1 MRLIVLDTETTG
13 LSPQDGHRIIEV
25 GCVELIDRRLTGNN
39 YHRYINPQRD
49 SDEGALR
56 VHGLTTEFL
65 NQHPVFEQ
73 IADELMDYLRGAD
86 ILIHNAP
93 FDIGFLDAELQRLGQ
108 PLFKAQVGKVTDSL
122 VLAKE
127 MYPGKRNSLD
137 ALCERYEISN
147 AHRKLHGALLDAEL
161 LADVYMA
168 MTRGQSSL
176 GVDAMM
182 EGDLIELQF
191 DASRLPVLSA
201 SVEELAEHE
210 KVLDAIAKESRGVPV
225 WRRPVEA
232 DKAA

>member
-13 LSPQDGHRIIEV
+13 LSPQDGHRVIEV

-56 VHGLTTEFL
+56 VHGLTSEFL
-65 NQHPVFEQ
+65 SQHPVFEN

-93 FDIGFLDAELQRLGQ
+93 FDMGFLDAELKRLGQ

-127 MYPGKRNSLD
+127 LHPGKRNSLD
-137 ALCERYEISN
+137 ALCERYDISN
-147 AHRKLHGALLDAEL
+147 SHRKLHGALLDAEL

-182 EGDLIELQF
+182 EGDLVELQF

-201 SVEELAEHE
+201 TADELTDHE

-225 WRRPVEA
+225 WRRIVEA

>member
-1 MRLIVLDTETTG
+1 MLFR
-13 LSPQDGHRIIEV
+13 S

-56 VHGLTTEFL
+56 VHGLTSEFL
-65 NQHPVFEQ
+65 SQHPVFEH

-93 FDIGFLDAELQRLGQ
+93 FDMGFLDAELKRLGQ

-127 MYPGKRNSLD
+127 LHPGKRNSLD
-137 ALCERYEISN
+137 ALCERYDISN
-147 AHRKLHGALLDAEL
+147 SHRKLHGALLDAEL

-168 MTRGQSSL
+168 MTRGQSR
-176 GVDAMM
+176 D
-182 EGDLIELQF
+182 
-191 DASRLPVLSA
+191 RK
-201 SVEELAEHE
+201 SV
-210 KVLDAIAKESRGVPV
+210 V
-225 WRRPVEA
+225 
-232 DKAA
+232 